1 MSEPATARIV
11 LSAVD
16 DIFFAAKIEAAAKRA
31 GINLIQALDARQL
44 SEKLAANTPELIILD
59 LNSRVCS
66 PLDAIPR
73 IKADPKFK
81 DTPVIGFF
89 SHVQVELEQ
98 AAYQAGC
105 DHVIPRSRFSAHLPE
120 ILRGRY

>member
-1 MSEPATARIV
+1 MTGPATPRIV

-31 GINLIQALDARQL
+31 GIHLIQAFDAGQL

-59 LNSRVCS
+59 LNSRVCT

-81 DTPVIGFF
+81 DTAVLGFF

-98 AAYQAGC
+98 AAYRAGC
-105 DHVIPRSRFSAHLPE
+105 DYVVPRSRFSAQLPE
-120 ILRGRY
+120 ILHGQ